1 MRGAI
6 ARATVQTSIVLT
18 GRLAIQ
24 AISILLIA
32 RLLGTQGY
40 GAFASA
46 AALAITL
53 GSLSTFG
60 SHYLLVIAART
71 RDADRSNILDQ
82 AIPLTI
88 GVGCLLS
95 LLHVALCRLW
105 LDASDTSLFA
115 IACIGVADIILQ
127 PLLWLRSFEM
137 MGSGEAWRSQVVA
150 TLAIG
155 MRLIAASI
163 AWFVPALRSLD
174 AYAPCHLV
182 ATLAGLMLALKL
194 SSHAWPDVRHW
205 RIPDRRFIRRS
216 SGYAATSVTAMAP
229 LEIDKVVAASLV
241 PLGAA
246 GIYAA
251 STRVLAAAVLP
262 VVAMM
267 VAALPRLTTSE
278 KGGNGRLLRAILGAS
293 SAYGAIIAALLW
305 FSAPVVEQ
313 LFGTAYL
320 GLVPLLRVLALAAP
334 GLALR
339 IAAGNSLIA
348 SERSWPK
355 FAFEV
360 SGVLVLCSTGWVFAT
375 HLGVIGIAWSVVLT
389 ETTIG
394 IAMVV
399 GAAAGKCSRAR
410 IDSSATV

>member
-1 MRGAI
+1 MTGPI
-6 ARATVQTSIVLT
+6 ARATVQTTIVLAC
-18 GRLAIQ
+18 RLVVQ
-24 AISILLIA
+24 AISIVLIA
-32 RLLGTQGY
+32 RLLGAEGY

-53 GSLSTFG
+53 GAISTFG
-60 SHYLLVIAART
+60 GHYLVMNAAAR
-71 RDADRSNILDQ
+71 RDANRIDILRQ

-88 GVGCLLS
+88 VVGLILT

-105 LDASDTSLFA
+105 LTPTNASAFA
-115 IACIGVADIILQ
+115 IACIAVADIILQ
-127 PLLWLRSFEM
+127 PLLWLRSFEIL
-137 MGSGEAWRSQVVA
+137 GSGEAWRSQVIA

-155 MRLIAASI
+155 MRLIAASV

-174 AYAPCHLV
+174 AYAPCHLL
-182 ATLAGLMLALKL
+182 ATLAGLLLALKL
-194 SSHAWPDVRHW
+194 SGQVWPSARQW
-205 RIPDRRFIRRS
+205 RIPDRRFLQSS

-251 STRVLAAAVLP
+251 SARVLAAAVLP

-267 VAALPRLTTSE
+267 VAALPRLATSD
-278 KGGNGRLLRAILGAS
+278 KDGHGRLLRAILVAS
-293 SAYGAIIAALLW
+293 STYGAIIAILFWL
-305 FSAPVVEQ
+305 SAPVVER

-320 GLVPLLRVLALAAP
+320 GLADLLRVLALAAP

-339 IAAGNSLIA
+339 IAAGNTLVA
-348 SERSWPK
+348 GDRSWQK
-355 FAFEV
+355 FAFEI
-360 SGVLVLCSTGWVFAT
+360 SGILVLCLSGWAFAT
-375 HLGVIGIAWSVVLT
+375 YHGIIGIGWSVVFT

-399 GAAAGKCSRAR
+399 GAAGGKVSRAR
-410 IDSSATV
+410 IDSSEVV